1 MSVESMV
8 ARRRADAPLGFL
20 TLPTS
25 ADIIISVA
33 QMRCDNTNGNH
44 RFENKISF
52 DRLHK
57 IRQRWA
63 DDMGKKPKQTIP
75 IFFAV
80 DDNYVPLLAAAIES
94 IKAQSNAK
102 YEYSI
107 SILVDK
113 LDEKYRKQLSDMQ
126 LENVKIGF
134 VSVCDRLDAICSDL
148 HMRDYYTKATY
159 YRFFIPEMFPQYDRG
174 IYLDCDVIV
183 TQDLAKMYNCK
194 LKDNLVA
201 AVNDEIISDI
211 EVFAQYSE
219 AVLGIDRKKYFNAG
233 ILVMNLAA
241 MREEHIEE
249 KFAELLSQKTYR
261 VAQDQD
267 YLNVLCQGR
276 VKYLP
281 LSWNKTP
288 MPTSNRKRIPSIA
301 HFKINFKPW
310 RYDDIPYGELF
321 WQYAAKTP
329 YYIDILRTKATY
341 SDAEK
346 QRDRAQYEGLVRLA
360 MLEIDENM
368 KNKEND
374 TVEIFGDE
382 MFEDMFDRAILED
395 MFDDLSER
403 LDAFAKGDTV

>member
-1 MSVESMV
+1 MSK
-8 ARRRADAPLGFL
+8 
-20 TLPTS
+20 
-25 ADIIISVA
+25 
-33 QMRCDNTNGNH
+33 
-44 RFENKISF
+44 NKN
-52 DRLHK
+52 
-57 IRQRWA
+57 
-63 DDMGKKPKQTIP
+63 PKQIIP

-80 DDNYVPLLAAAIES
+80 DDNYVPLLATAIGS
-94 IKAQSNAK
+94 IKAHVNAK
-102 YEYSI
+102 YEYDI
-107 SILVDK
+107 NILIDD
-113 LDEKYRKQLSDMQ
+113 LDVQYRKQLSDMQ
-126 LENVKIGF
+126 LENVKIEF
-134 VSVCDRLDAICSDL
+134 VSVCDRLEAIYSGL

-174 IYLDCDVIV
+174 IYLDCDVII
-183 TQDLAKMYNCK
+183 TQDLAKMYNCR

-233 ILVMNLAA
+233 ILVMNLAK

-249 KFAELLSQKTYR
+249 KFEELLSKKTYR

-267 YLNVLCQGR
+267 YLNVLCQGK

-329 YYIDILRTKATY
+329 YYIDMLRTKATY

-346 QRDRAQYEGLVRLA
+346 QRDKAQYEGLVRLA

-368 KNKEND
+368 KNREND
-374 TVEIFGDE
+374 TVELFGNGT
-382 MFEDMFDRAILED
+382 FEDMFDRTILED
-395 MFDDLSER
+395 MFDDLPER
-403 LDAFAKGDTV
+403 LDAFAKGETV